1 MPPVCLV
8 KSSSQYDILLQYIVL
23 TVNDQLLCV
32 VGVVV
37 VVGVGG
43 GGEKV
48 AYTRTEC

>member
-43 GGEKV
+43 GGGEGGIH
-48 AYTRTEC
+48 